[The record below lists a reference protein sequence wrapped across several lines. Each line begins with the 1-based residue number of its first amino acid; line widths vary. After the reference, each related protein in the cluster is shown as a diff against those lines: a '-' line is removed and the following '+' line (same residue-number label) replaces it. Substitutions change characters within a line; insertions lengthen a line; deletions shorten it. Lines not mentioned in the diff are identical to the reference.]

1 MSSQNQILFNPT
13 DSTQLVSNSSTQVLF
28 YSWVGIIYLLLIY
41 YFSCLNITMNSVAQE
56 KEHLGYSAPE
66 ITDKVG
72 RRTFH
77 QVTHLCAVV
86 MYSAPFLALTF
97 CKYVPIQTFNMVLG
111 SLSQSIFHYDSM
123 QALTATSAGNI
134 VLWDKQTESVSSQP
148 IVRKAM
154 KIVFLQKEAITVLTL
169 IDRYI

>member
-1 MSSQNQILFNPT
+1 
-13 DSTQLVSNSSTQVLF
+13 
-28 YSWVGIIYLLLIY
+28 
-41 YFSCLNITMNSVAQE
+41 MNSVAQE

-66 ITDKVG
+66 ITDK
-72 RRTFH
+72 
-77 QVTHLCAVV
+77 
-86 MYSAPFLALTF
+86 
-97 CKYVPIQTFNMVLG
+97 TFNMVLG

-169 IDRYI
+169 IDSFIVTGDVSGQIKFYDGNLSSSTFTMSLAWIHQIHLLFQRKAFH

>member
-1 MSSQNQILFNPT
+1 
-13 DSTQLVSNSSTQVLF
+13 
-28 YSWVGIIYLLLIY
+28 
-41 YFSCLNITMNSVAQE
+41 MNSVAQE
-56 KEHLGYSAPE
+56 RGHLDYSAPE

-77 QVTHLCAVV
+77 QVTFLCAVV
-86 MYSAPFLALTF
+86 VYSALLLALTF

-111 SLSQSIFHYDSM
+111 SLSQSIFHYDSV

-134 VLWDKQTESVSSQP
+134 VLWDKQTESVSSQT

-154 KIVFLQKEAITVLTL
+154 KIVPLQKEAITVLTL
-169 IDRYI
+169 TDRYI